1 MRQDAEV
8 RMAPMNSTPVHPVNN
23 GDLSSLSATPEA
35 GVNRLEDSTVGEVY
49 VTGLSTSS
57 NFREAVKQDHR
68 LRMVLVLTLCVFV
81 SLSSII
87 LALTLKIN
95 YLQTELADNQKL
107 CKTEASLEVKGSVV
121 SVISTSLDQNF
132 TESLAQTS
140 STLPTS
146 LPGFRFSGNK
156 DVNWDSWD
164 SNISPFLPRGANST
178 YINS

>member
-1 MRQDAEV
+1 
-8 RMAPMNSTPVHPVNN
+8 MAPMNSTPVRPVNN
-23 GDLSSLSATPEA
+23 GELGSLSATPEA
-35 GVNRLEDSTVGEVY
+35 GANRFEDSTVGEAY

-81 SLSSII
+81 SLSSVI

-95 YLQTELADNQKL
+95 YLQTELADSQRL
-107 CKTEASLEVKGSVV
+107 CKTEASLEVKGSVTAM
-121 SVISTSLDQNF
+121 ISTSLDQSF

-146 LPGFRFSGNK
+146 LSGFRFSENK

-164 SNISPFLPRGANST
+164 PKISPFLPRGANST